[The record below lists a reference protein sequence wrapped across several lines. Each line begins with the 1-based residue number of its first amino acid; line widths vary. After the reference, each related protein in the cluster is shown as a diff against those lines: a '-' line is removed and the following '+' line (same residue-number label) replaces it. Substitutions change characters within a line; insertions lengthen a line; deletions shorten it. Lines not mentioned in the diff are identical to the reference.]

1 MGHFGIAKTLATL
14 QEHFYWPHTKRDM
27 VSPIS
32 KLSPECRTMVCI
44 PLFLFLVNYGLIFQW
59 ILCWV
64 YLGLDMGKIQFLL
77 LSTDFQKWHILSNV
91 TKLMMLHIAE
101 LFFKEIMRLHGLL
114 RTIVFDRKL
123 YGVNLLSC
131 CFQLLVFLK
140 LMVLLHMRKER
151 FQPKQKIQVTT

>member
-14 QEHFYWPHTKRDM
+14 QEHFYWPHMKRGV

-32 KLSPECRTMVCI
+32 KLSPECHTMVCI

-59 ILCWV
+59 ISCWV
-64 YLGLDMGKIQFLL
+64 YLGLYMGKIQFLL
-77 LSTDFQKWHILSNV
+77 LSTNFQKWHILSNV

-114 RTIVFDRKL
+114 RTIVFDRDAKFLSYFWKTLWCKFTKL
-123 YGVNLLSC
+123 LFSTACRPQTDGFVA
-131 CFQLLVFLK
+131 
-140 LMVLLHMRKER
+140 HA
-151 FQPKQKIQVTT
+151 